1 MTELEIRDLDA
12 GFGAEVTG
20 FDPRMIDD
28 TDARAALLEAFERRS
43 LLRFRDLDI
52 SHPEQVRLSKAMIRD
67 ASADDPDAPVRP
79 DTFYISNKRPESAA
93 PFGRLQ
99 FHSDTMWASDP
110 FQVLSLYGMQ
120 VELPTAPTTFVSA
133 IEAWATLPDDLRSR
147 VEGLHALHTTGE
159 VRRGDLTDVLVAT
172 VEDPLTTVAPIGM
185 AHPRTGDTILYICEQ
200 MTQEI
205 VELPHAEGEALLVEL
220 FDHLYAPE
228 RCWDQ
233 EWRERDL
240 VVWDNLSMQHARNNV
255 TTERPA
261 RTLRKFAHPTPDMS
275 AKQKPVFSEAK

>member
-1 MTELEIRDLDA
+1 MTELDIRDLDA

-28 TDARAALLEAFERRS
+28 ADARAALLEAFERRS
-43 LLRFRDLDI
+43 LLRFRDIDI
-52 SHPEQVRLSKAMIRD
+52 THPEQVRLSKLLIRD
-67 ASADDPDAPVRP
+67 PGADDPDAPVRP

-99 FHSDTMWASDP
+99 FHSDTMWADDP
-110 FQVLSLYGMQ
+110 FQVLSLYGVT

-133 IEAWATLPDDLRSR
+133 IEAWSTLPDDLRAR

-159 VRRGDLTDVLVAT
+159 VRRGDLTDVLVAS

-185 AHPRTGDTILYICEQ
+185 PHPRTGETILYICEQ
-200 MTQEI
+200 MTQEV
-205 VELPHAEGEALLVEL
+205 VELPHDEGEALLTEL
-220 FDHLYAPE
+220 FEHLYDPA
-228 RCWDQ
+228 RSWDQ

-255 TTERPA
+255 TTDGPA